1 MTLTTEEMEAKLAAL
16 EDRVALLCQVV
27 DRLERRLDRKE
38 EVWTDWALILR
49 AASAVIE
56 GEMRQVAEEENS
68 TSAWRTVPFEER
80 V

>member
-1 MTLTTEEMEAKLAAL
+1 MTLTTGEMEAKLAAL

-38 EVWTDWALILR
+38 EMWADWALILR

-56 GEMRQVAEEENS
+56 GEMRQSSQEDYGTPAV
-68 TSAWRTVPFEER
+68 
-80 V
+80 